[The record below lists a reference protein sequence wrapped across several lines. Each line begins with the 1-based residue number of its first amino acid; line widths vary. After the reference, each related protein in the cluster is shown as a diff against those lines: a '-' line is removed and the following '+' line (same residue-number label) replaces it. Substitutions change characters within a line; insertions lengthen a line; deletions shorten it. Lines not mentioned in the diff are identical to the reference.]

1 MTGDTTKSPTLCI
14 IDCALG
20 FSENVRLIPYPQ
32 ANEFFW
38 RFFEMNNFSRATSA
52 FVLTASLLAS
62 SVAAVAQ
69 TPASKPAADA
79 QNTSQTKTQSEQK
92 QAQTEPTAEQKAAA
106 TQPAATAVKT
116 SNKTLSTN
124 DDPNMIGK
132 RNINSGLIA
141 KMSGSTEKEVRMGR
155 EAAAEVDRQAK
166 FVDDPAIT
174 EYVNRVGQN
183 IVLHSDAKVPFT
195 IKVIDSDEVNAFALP
210 GGFFYVNKGLILAAD
225 NEAEL
230 AGVMAHEIAHVAAR
244 HAVENQ
250 TKASLLEYAALG
262 GSIFLGGIPGMIY
275 QNTAGIG
282 LLGIFMKFSRGAEE
296 EADKLGVQY
305 MYAAGYDPGAM
316 ATMFEKLEA
325 KNKKKPGFVARAF
338 STHPAPPDRRASAL
352 ALAARFPEH
361 EEYVIS
367 SSEFQRVKN
376 RLLRL
381 SNARASTAGAIA
393 AGDDNGAPGRPTLK
407 RRQPTPDDSTTTP
420 DGDQQQKTE
429 APKLKKDPET
439 TKTPDKP

>member
-1 MTGDTTKSPTLCI
+1 
-14 IDCALG
+14 
-20 FSENVRLIPYPQ
+20 
-32 ANEFFW
+32 
-38 RFFEMNNFSRATSA
+38 MNNFSRATSA
-52 FVLTASLLAS
+52 FVLTASLLVS

-69 TPASKPAADA
+69 TPTSKPEDQSSKTSSTESQAKPADA
-79 QNTSQTKTQSEQK
+79 KKTDD
-92 QAQTEPTAEQKAAA
+92 KAKTTAA
-106 TQPAATAVKT
+106 TVTTPVK
-116 SNKTLSTN
+116 SNKPLTTN
-124 DDPNMIGK
+124 EDPAMIGK
-132 RNINSGLIA
+132 RNINGGILIP
-141 KMSGSTEKEVRMGR
+141 KLSGSIEKEVRLGR

-166 FVDDPAIT
+166 FVDDPVIT

-183 IVLHSDAKVPFT
+183 IVLHSDSKVPFT

-250 TKASLLEYAALG
+250 AKASLLEYAAIG
-262 GSIFLGGIPGMIY
+262 ASIFLGGIPGMIY

-282 LLGIFMKFSRGAEE
+282 LLGIFMKFNRAAEE

-325 KNKKKPGFVARAF
+325 KSKKKPGFIARAF
-338 STHPAPPDRRASAL
+338 STHPAPPDRRAAAL
-352 ALAARFPEH
+352 ALAARFPEN

-367 SSEFQRVKN
+367 SSEFQRVKG

-393 AGDDNGAPGRPTLK
+393 AGEDGGAPGRPTLK
-407 RRQPTPDDSTTTP
+407 RRQPTPDDSTATP
-420 DGDQQQKTE
+420 EGETKPTE
-429 APKLKKDPET
+429 APPKLKRGEAEPA
-439 TKTPDKP
+439 KTPDKP

>member
-1 MTGDTTKSPTLCI
+1 L
-14 IDCALG
+14 A
-20 FSENVRLIPYPQ
+20 
-32 ANEFFW
+32 
-38 RFFEMNNFSRATSA
+38 
-52 FVLTASLLAS
+52 ASLLGS
-62 SVAAVAQ
+62 STLTLAQ
-69 TPASKPAADA
+69 EASK
-79 QNTSQTKTQSEQK
+79 TQTATQSTTTEAKKTQST
-92 QAQTEPTAEQKAAA
+92 QAPATTAK
-106 TQPAATAVKT
+106 
-116 SNKTLSTN
+116 SNKPLATN
-124 DDPNMIGK
+124 EDPAMIGK
-132 RNINSGLIA
+132 RNINGGFIGKIA
-141 KMSGSTEKEVRMGR
+141 GGTEKEVRQGR

-166 FVDDPAIT
+166 FIDDPVIT

-210 GGFFYVNKGLILAAD
+210 GGFFYVNKGLLLAAD

-250 TKASLLEYAALG
+250 AKASLLEYAALG
-262 GSIFLGGIPGMIY
+262 ASIFIGGIPGMIY

-325 KNKKKPGFVARAF
+325 KNKKKPGFISRAF
-338 STHPAPPDRRASAL
+338 ATHPAPPDRRTAAL

-367 SSEFQRVKN
+367 SSEFQRVKG

-381 SNARASTAGAIA
+381 SNARASTTGAIQ
-393 AGDDNGAPGRPTLK
+393 GVDENGAPGRPTLK
-407 RRQPTPDDSTTTP
+407 RRNPTPDDATTTP
-420 DGDQQQKTE
+420 DGE
-429 APKLKKDPET
+429 AKPADTNAPPKLKRNDGTTSP

>member
-1 MTGDTTKSPTLCI
+1 
-14 IDCALG
+14 
-20 FSENVRLIPYPQ
+20 
-32 ANEFFW
+32 
-38 RFFEMNNFSRATSA
+38 MNNFSRATSA

-62 SVAAVAQ
+62 SMAAVGQTTTTTKSTDQAQ
-69 TPASKPAADA
+69 K
-79 QNTSQTKTQSEQK
+79 TSQT
-92 QAQTEPTAEQKAAA
+92 QTDTKSTEAAPADAKATETKADTKA
-106 TQPAATAVKT
+106 QPAVAKSTKP
-116 SNKTLSTN
+116 LSTDEN
-124 DDPNMIGK
+124 PDMIGK
-132 RNINSGLIA
+132 RNINHGIIA
-141 KMSGSTEKEVRMGR
+141 KMSGSTEKEVRQGR

-166 FVDDPAIT
+166 FVDDPVIT

-250 TKASLLEYAALG
+250 TKATLLEYAALG

-282 LLGIFMKFSRGAEE
+282 LLGIFMKFSRSAEE
-296 EADKLGVQY
+296 EADRLGVQY
-305 MYAAGYDPGAM
+305 MYAAGYDPSAM

-325 KNKKKPGFVARAF
+325 KNKKKPGFISRAF
-338 STHPAPPDRRASAL
+338 ATHPAPPDRRAAAL

-367 SSEFQRVKN
+367 SSEFQRVKS

-381 SNARASTAGAIA
+381 SNARATTGGAIA
-393 AGDDNGAPGRPTLK
+393 PGDEGGAPGRPTLK
-407 RRQPTPDDSTTTP
+407 RRQPTPDDSTTTTP
-420 DGDQQQKTE
+420 DGSDQQKTTDGP
-429 APKLKKDPET
+429 PKLK
-439 TKTPDKP
+439 KTPDKP

>member
-1 MTGDTTKSPTLCI
+1 
-14 IDCALG
+14 
-20 FSENVRLIPYPQ
+20 
-32 ANEFFW
+32 
-38 RFFEMNNFSRATSA
+38 MNNFSRATSA
-52 FVLTASLLAS
+52 FVLTACLLVS
-62 SVAAVAQ
+62 SVAAIAQ
-69 TPASKPAADA
+69 DPAPKQADPAAKA
-79 QNTSQTKTQSEQK
+79 SQTQTEQK
-92 QAQTEPTAEQKAAA
+92 PEQQKK
-106 TQPAATAVKT
+106 TQPAATTTVAK
-116 SNKTLSTN
+116 SNKPLSTN
-124 DDPNMIGK
+124 EDPSMIGK
-132 RNINSGLIA
+132 RNINSGIIA
-141 KMSGSTEKEVRMGR
+141 KMSGSTEKEVRQGR

-166 FVDDPAIT
+166 FVDDPVIT

-210 GGFFYVNKGLILAAD
+210 GGFFYVNKGLLLAAD

-262 GSIFLGGIPGMIY
+262 GSILLGGIPGMIY

-282 LLGIFMKFSRGAEE
+282 LLGMFMKFSRSAEE

-325 KNKKKPGFVARAF
+325 KNKKKPGLIARAF
-338 STHPAPPDRRASAL
+338 ATHPAPPERRASAL

-367 SSEFQRVKN
+367 SSEFQRVKS

-381 SNARASTAGAIA
+381 SNARASTAGAIQ
-393 AGDDNGAPGRPTLK
+393 AGDEGGAPGRPTLK
-407 RRQPTPDDSTTTP
+407 RRQPTPDDTTTTP
-420 DGDQQQKTE
+420 DSEQKPAE
-429 APKLKKDPET
+429 SAPPKLKKNEGDKP
-439 TKTPDKP
+439 KTPDKP

>member
-1 MTGDTTKSPTLCI
+1 
-14 IDCALG
+14 
-20 FSENVRLIPYPQ
+20 
-32 ANEFFW
+32 
-38 RFFEMNNFSRATSA
+38 MNNFSRATSA
-52 FVLTASLLAS
+52 FVLTASLLVS

-69 TPASKPAADA
+69 TPASKPAETATK
-79 QNTSQTKTQSEQK
+79 TSQTQADQK
-92 QAQTEPTAEQKAAA
+92 K
-106 TQPAATAVKT
+106 TQPATTPAK
-116 SNKTLSTN
+116 SNKPLSTN
-124 DDPNMIGK
+124 EDPAMIGK
-132 RNINSGLIA
+132 RNINSGLIIP
-141 KMSGSTEKEVRMGR
+141 KMSGSLEREVRLGR

-166 FVDDPAIT
+166 FVDDPMIT

-183 IVLHSDAKVPFT
+183 IVLHSDSKVPFT

-210 GGFFYVNKGLILAAD
+210 GGFFYVNKGLLLAAD

-250 TKASLLEYAALG
+250 AKASLLEYAAIA

-305 MYAAGYDPGAM
+305 MYAAGSDPSAM

-325 KNKKKPGFVARAF
+325 KNKKKPGFISRAF
-338 STHPAPPDRRASAL
+338 ASHPAPPDRRASAL
-352 ALAARFPEH
+352 ALAARFPEN

-367 SSEFQRVKN
+367 SSEFQRVKG

-381 SNARASTAGAIA
+381 SNARASTAGAIQA
-393 AGDDNGAPGRPTLK
+393 AEEGGAPGRPTLK
-407 RRQPTPDDSTTTP
+407 RRQPTPDDSTTTTTP
-420 DGDQQQKTE
+420 EGEQKSTE
-429 APKLKKDPET
+429 APPKLKKNDTGT

>member
-1 MTGDTTKSPTLCI
+1 
-14 IDCALG
+14 
-20 FSENVRLIPYPQ
+20 
-32 ANEFFW
+32 
-38 RFFEMNNFSRATSA
+38 MNSFSRMVTAL
-52 FVLTASLLAS
+52 VLAVSLLGS
-62 SVAAVAQ
+62 SFAVVAQ
-69 TPASKPAADA
+69 TTTSSTQTTPPQASPKNEQSKAQPA
-79 QNTSQTKTQSEQK
+79 TTQS
-92 QAQTEPTAEQKAAA
+92 
-106 TQPAATAVKT
+106 ATATKRT
-116 SNKTLSTN
+116 NKPLSTN
-124 DDPNMIGK
+124 EDPSMIGK
-132 RNINSGLIA
+132 RNINGGIIA
-141 KMSGSTEKEVRMGR
+141 KMSGSTEKEVRLGR
-155 EAAAEVDRQAK
+155 ELSAEVDRQAK
-166 FVDDPAIT
+166 FIEDPIIT

-183 IVLHSDAKVPFT
+183 IVLNSDAKVPFT

-210 GGFFYVNKGLILAAD
+210 GGFFYVNKGLLLAAD

-250 TKASLLEYAALG
+250 TKASLLEYLAIG

-275 QNTAGIG
+275 QNTAGLG
-282 LLGIFMKFSRGAEE
+282 LLGVFMKFSRSAEE

-305 MYAAGYDPGAM
+305 LYAAGYDPGAM

-325 KNKKKPGFVARAF
+325 KNKKKPGFIARAF

-367 SSEFQRVKN
+367 TSEFQRVKN

-393 AGDDNGAPGRPTLK
+393 AGEDGAAPGRPTLK

-420 DGDQQQKTE
+420 TEGGEQKTTE
-429 APKLKKDPET
+429 PPPQLKKNPPP
-439 TKTPDKP
+439 KTPDKP

>member
-1 MTGDTTKSPTLCI
+1 MIVPQGSSL
-14 IDCALG
+14 LG
-20 FSENVRLIPYPQ
+20 RFRSIRRFSE
-32 ANEFFW
+32 
-38 RFFEMNNFSRATSA
+38 MNSFSRIATA
-52 FVLTASLLAS
+52 LLLATSLLAGS
-62 SVAAVAQ
+62 IRVIAQ
-69 TPASKPAADA
+69 TT
-79 QNTSQTKTQSEQK
+79 QTRTSQEPAKSEENSKDNKKTDEKKSS
-92 QAQTEPTAEQKAAA
+92 
-106 TQPAATAVKT
+106 T
-116 SNKTLSTN
+116 SSAKPLSTN
-124 DDPNMIGK
+124 ENPNMIGK
-132 RNINSGLIA
+132 RNINKGIIA
-141 KMSGSTEKEVRMGR
+141 GISGSTEKEVRLGR
-155 EAAAEVDRQAK
+155 ELAAEVDRQAK
-166 FVDDPAIT
+166 FIDDPVIT

-210 GGFFYVNKGLILAAD
+210 GGFFYVNKGLVLAAD

-250 TKASLLEYAALG
+250 RKAEIAQYAILVPAIIFGGGLGQLIYQGGGFAAL
-262 GSIFLGGIPGMIY
+262 LG
-275 QNTAGIG
+275 
-282 LLGIFMKFSRGAEE
+282 FMRFSRGAEE

-325 KNKKKPGFVARAF
+325 KNKKKPGFISRAF
-338 STHPAPPDRRASAL
+338 ATHPAPPDRRATAQ

-381 SNARASTAGAIA
+381 SNARASTTGAIQG
-393 AGDDNGAPGRPTLK
+393 AGDDGAPGRPTLK
-407 RRQPTPDDSTTTP
+407 RRNPTPDDPGTTTP
-420 DGDQQQKTE
+420 DGEQRPADTNN
-429 APKLKKDPET
+429 
-439 TKTPDKP
+439 

>member
-1 MTGDTTKSPTLCI
+1 
-14 IDCALG
+14 
-20 FSENVRLIPYPQ
+20 
-32 ANEFFW
+32 
-38 RFFEMNNFSRATSA
+38 MNNFSRATSA
-52 FVLTASLLAS
+52 LVLMASLMAS
-62 SVAAVAQ
+62 SLVAVGQ
-69 TPASKPAADA
+69 TTTPKPAQPEA
-79 QNTSQTKTQSEQK
+79 KTTEQK
-92 QAQTEPTAEQKAAA
+92 KTTTTAASTTPGKK
-106 TQPAATAVKT
+106 P
-116 SNKTLSTN
+116 LSTN
-124 DDPNMIGK
+124 EDPAMIGK
-132 RNINSGLIA
+132 RNINTGLIA

-166 FVDDPAIT
+166 FVDDPIIT

-210 GGFFYVNKGLILAAD
+210 GGFFYVNKGLLLAAD

-262 GSIFLGGIPGMIY
+262 GSIFLGGIPGLIY

-325 KNKKKPGFVARAF
+325 KNKKKPGFISRAF
-338 STHPAPPDRRASAL
+338 ASHPAPPDRRATAL
-352 ALAARFPEH
+352 ALAARFPEN

-367 SSEFQRVKN
+367 SSEFQKVKN

-381 SNARASTAGAIA
+381 SNARAATSGAIA
-393 AGDDNGAPGRPTLK
+393 AGDEGGAPGRPTLK
-407 RRQPTPDDSTTTP
+407 RRQPTPDDTTTTTTP
-420 DGDQQQKTE
+420 DGETKPAETQ
-429 APKLKKDPET
+429 APPKLKRNDVPKNPD
-439 TKTPDKP
+439 PDKPSSDKP

>member
-1 MTGDTTKSPTLCI
+1 
-14 IDCALG
+14 
-20 FSENVRLIPYPQ
+20 
-32 ANEFFW
+32 
-38 RFFEMNNFSRATSA
+38 MNSFSR
-52 FVLTASLLAS
+52 VLTALTLTTSLLAS
-62 SVAAVAQ
+62 TIAVAAQTTTNTPAPAAKDQTQKQ
-69 TPASKPAADA
+69 TPAQTTQAEKKEEPKP
-79 QNTSQTKTQSEQK
+79 QTT
-92 QAQTEPTAEQKAAA
+92 T
-106 TQPAATAVKT
+106 AATA
-116 SNKTLSTN
+116 SNKPLKPLSTN
-124 DDPNMIGK
+124 EDPSMIGK
-132 RNINSGLIA
+132 RNINGGFISKI
-141 KMSGSTEKEVRMGR
+141 SGSTEKEVRLGR
-155 EAAAEVDRQAK
+155 ELAAEIDRQAK
-166 FVDDPAIT
+166 FVDDPVIT

-210 GGFFYVNKGLILAAD
+210 GGFFYVNKGLLLAAD

-250 TKASLLEYAALG
+250 TKASLLEYLAIG

-275 QNTAGIG
+275 QNTAGLG
-282 LLGIFMKFSRGAEE
+282 LLGLFMKFSRGAEE

-325 KNKKKPGFVARAF
+325 KNKKKPGFIARAF
-338 STHPAPPDRRASAL
+338 STHPAPPDRRAAAI

-367 SSEFQRVKN
+367 SSEFQRAKG

-381 SNARASTAGAIA
+381 SNARASTAGSIA
-393 AGDDNGAPGRPTLK
+393 ASEDGNAPGRPTLK
-407 RRQPTPDDSTTTP
+407 RRQPTPDDGSTTP
-420 DGDQQQKTE
+420 DGEQKPAE
-429 APKLKKDPET
+429 SAPTLKKDSEKP
-439 TKTPDKP
+439 KTPDKP

>member
-1 MTGDTTKSPTLCI
+1 
-14 IDCALG
+14 
-20 FSENVRLIPYPQ
+20 
-32 ANEFFW
+32 
-38 RFFEMNNFSRATSA
+38 MNSFSRALTA
-52 FVLTASLLAS
+52 LVLAASLLAS
-62 SVAAVAQ
+62 SVAAAAQ
-69 TPASKPAADA
+69 STKSPEQNQTSNSTQKDPNTTQATTPTTTATNSSSTTAKSSKP
-79 QNTSQTKTQSEQK
+79 
-92 QAQTEPTAEQKAAA
+92 
-106 TQPAATAVKT
+106 
-116 SNKTLSTN
+116 LSVN
-124 DDPNMIGK
+124 ENPDMIGK
-132 RNINSGLIA
+132 RNINGGIIS
-141 KMSGSTEKEVRMGR
+141 KMSGSTEKEVRQGR

-166 FVDDPAIT
+166 FIEDPLIT

-210 GGFFYVNKGLILAAD
+210 GGFFYVNKGLLLAAD

-262 GSIFLGGIPGMIY
+262 ASIFLGGIPGMIY

-325 KNKKKPGFVARAF
+325 KNKKKPGFISRAF

-367 SSEFQRVKN
+367 SSEFQRVKDK
-376 RLLRL
+376 LLRL
-381 SNARASTAGAIA
+381 SNARATSSGAIQ
-393 AGDDNGAPGRPTLK
+393 AGEEGGAPGRPTLK
-407 RRQPTPDDSTTTP
+407 RRQPTPDDSTTTTT
-420 DGDQQQKTE
+420 DGEQKPAEQQQ
-429 APKLKKDPET
+429 APPKLKRNDGGTTTT

>member
-1 MTGDTTKSPTLCI
+1 
-14 IDCALG
+14 
-20 FSENVRLIPYPQ
+20 
-32 ANEFFW
+32 
-38 RFFEMNNFSRATSA
+38 MNNFSRATCA
-52 FVLTASLLAS
+52 LLLAVSLLGS
-62 SVAAVAQ
+62 STIALAQ
-69 TPASKPAADA
+69 TTTTKSTEQQAGTQTQTATPKTDDAKQADA
-79 QNTSQTKTQSEQK
+79 KK
-92 QAQTEPTAEQKAAA
+92 AQTTAA
-106 TQPAATAVKT
+106 TPAKSTKP
-116 SNKTLSTN
+116 LSTN
-124 DDPNMIGK
+124 EDPAMIGK
-132 RNINSGLIA
+132 RNINGGFIGKISG
-141 KMSGSTEKEVRMGR
+141 GTEKEVRQGR

-166 FVDDPAIT
+166 FVDDPVIT

-210 GGFFYVNKGLILAAD
+210 GGFFYVNKGLLLAAD

-250 TKASLLEYAALG
+250 AKMGLLEYAALG
-262 GSIFLGGIPGMIY
+262 ASIFLGGIPGMIY

-325 KNKKKPGFVARAF
+325 KNKKKPGFISKAF
-338 STHPAPPDRRASAL
+338 ATHPAPPDRRQAAIN
-352 ALAARFPEH
+352 LAARFPER

-367 SSEFQRVKN
+367 SSEFQRVKS

-381 SNARASTAGAIA
+381 SNARASTTGAIQ
-393 AGDDNGAPGRPTLK
+393 GVDENGAPGRPTLK
-407 RRQPTPDDSTTTP
+407 RRQPTPDDTTTTP
-420 DGDQQQKTE
+420 EGETKPADTS
-429 APKLKKDPET
+429 APPKLKRNTGDT
-439 TKTPDKP
+439 TKPADPDKP

>member
-1 MTGDTTKSPTLCI
+1 
-14 IDCALG
+14 
-20 FSENVRLIPYPQ
+20 
-32 ANEFFW
+32 
-38 RFFEMNNFSRATSA
+38 MNNFSRVTGA
-52 FVLTASLLAS
+52 FLLTVSLLGS
-62 SVAAVAQ
+62 STISLAQ
-69 TPASKPAADA
+69 TTTVINPSSD
-79 QNTSQTKTQSEQK
+79 QKT
-92 QAQTEPTAEQKAAA
+92 T
-106 TQPAATAVKT
+106 TQPAPTQTTQTQPQAPPPEMKPASTDSKSDATKQTDPAKQSDPKKTQQTAVVTPAKST
-116 SNKTLSTN
+116 KPLSTN
-124 DDPNMIGK
+124 EDPAMIGK
-132 RNINSGLIA
+132 RNINGGFIGKIA
-141 KMSGSTEKEVRMGR
+141 GGTEKEVRQGR

-166 FVDDPAIT
+166 FIDDPVIT

-210 GGFFYVNKGLILAAD
+210 GGFFYVNKGLLLAAD

-250 TKASLLEYAALG
+250 AKANLLEYAALG
-262 GSIFLGGIPGMIY
+262 ASIFLGGIPGMIY

-282 LLGIFMKFSRGAEE
+282 LLGVFMKFSRSAEE
-296 EADKLGVQY
+296 EADRLGVQY

-325 KNKKKPGFVARAF
+325 KNKKKPGFISRAF
-338 STHPAPPDRRASAL
+338 STHPAPPERRAAAL
-352 ALAARFPEH
+352 ALAARFPER

-367 SSEFQRVKN
+367 SSEFQRVKA

-381 SNARASTAGAIA
+381 SNARASTTGAIQ

-420 DGDQQQKTE
+420 DGDQQKPAEQSGP
-429 APKLKKDPET
+429 PKLKRNDGST
-439 TKTPDKP
+439 TKPPDKP

>member
-1 MTGDTTKSPTLCI
+1 
-14 IDCALG
+14 
-20 FSENVRLIPYPQ
+20 
-32 ANEFFW
+32 
-38 RFFEMNNFSRATSA
+38 MNNFSRATSA
-52 FVLTASLLAS
+52 FVLTASLLFS

-69 TPASKPAADA
+69 TPATKPADDA
-79 QNTSQTKTQSEQK
+79 QKSTQTTSDQKAPADQK
-92 QAQTEPTAEQKAAA
+92 QGEAKAEAQKA
-106 TQPAATAVKT
+106 TPAPVAVKT
-116 SNKTLSTN
+116 SNKPLSEKEN
-124 DDPNMIGK
+124 PEMIGK
-132 RNINSGLIA
+132 RNINTGIIA
-141 KMSGSTEKEVRMGR
+141 KMSGSTEKEVRQGR

-166 FVDDPAIT
+166 FVDDPVIT

-282 LLGIFMKFSRGAEE
+282 LLGIFMKFSRAAEE
-296 EADKLGVQY
+296 EADRLGVQY

-325 KNKKKPGFVARAF
+325 KNKKKPGFISRAF

-367 SSEFQRVKN
+367 SSEFQRVKG
-376 RLLRL
+376 RLLKL

-407 RRQPTPDDSTTTP
+407 RRQPTPDETGTTP
-420 DGDQQQKTE
+420 EGEQQQKE
-429 APKLKKDPET
+429 APPKLKKDPET